1 MRKHIALFAAFV
13 LAIAFFAGCTVY
25 FSVST
30 FTFLESG
37 EVTLGERSD
46 AEGLEISST
55 VEIAGKYSFTG
66 VYDPAAGV
74 SAGTYDEWS
83 LFPSGRGRGS
93 FRVYA
98 SVFTASE
105 DTDVP
110 AYREIFLDYMENRS
124 SAANETRVYRL
135 NDFTDTVPLSV
146 DFGAL
151 SAPGDEE
158 RGYNA
163 AISEA
168 LPVPLPGDV
177 YLTVTYG
184 GGLDLDSSYDT
195 LDIISRCTSVL
206 SEGWLYFVLQLRGED
221 GSRLAGELLDGSLL
235 PGGDWGVFR
244 MPCEDGTP
252 DLAAIENVLVL
263 GRDWD
268 DARLAENFDGSLV
281 YLLTEQDS
289 GVELT
294 VLDAALGDTVQSFT
308 LFTPEELESRF
319 SRLGGISISS
329 SPEGTV
335 FSLNHRYAAVFALE
349 DGRLAES
356 FRFVPEVPPAP
367 DWASEE
373 GGELWLFL
381 SGVDHVPG
389 GGRCASI
396 YEVRYCEPDNE
407 DDMARGWAV
416 AVYED
421 GEMVY
426 AEWFPGFPRH
436 EGYYEYRLPMVGS
449 FTACFRREGG

>member
-1 MRKHIALFAAFV
+1 MRKHIAFFAVFV

-37 EVTLGERSD
+37 EVPLGERSD

-74 SAGTYDEWS
+74 STGTYDEWN
-83 LFPSGRGRGS
+83 LFPSQRGRGS

-135 NDFTDTVPLSV
+135 NDFTDTVPLSA

-151 SAPGDEE
+151 NAPEGEG

-195 LDIISRCTSVL
+195 LDIISSCTSVL
-206 SEGWLYFVLQLRGED
+206 SEGWLYFVLQVRGED
-221 GSRLAGELLDGSLL
+221 GSRFAGELLDGSLL

-281 YLLTEQDS
+281 YLLTERDS

-319 SRLGGISISS
+319 SRLGGMSISS

-335 FSLNHRYAAVFALE
+335 FSLYYLYAAVFALE

-356 FRFVPEVPPAP
+356 FRFVPEVPPTP
-367 DWASEE
+367 DWVSEE
-373 GGELWLFL
+373 GGELYF
-381 SGVDHVPG
+381 SNTDIDHVPG

-396 YEVRYCEPDNE
+396 YELMYLEPDNE
-407 DDMARGWAV
+407 DDAARVWAV

-421 GEMVY
+421 GEMAY
-426 AEWFPGFPRH
+426 AEWFPGFPH
-436 EGYYEYRLPMVGS
+436 PYFHVYSQPMVGS
-449 FTACFRREGG
+449 FTACFRQEGG

>member
-1 MRKHIALFAAFV
+1 MRKHIAFFAVFV

-74 SAGTYDEWS
+74 STGTYDEWN
-83 LFPSGRGRGS
+83 LFPSRRGRGS

-135 NDFTDTVPLSV
+135 NDFTDTVPLSA

-151 SAPGDEE
+151 SAPEGED

-163 AISEA
+163 AINEA

-195 LDIISRCTSVL
+195 LDIISSCTSVL

-281 YLLTEQDS
+281 YLLTERDS

-308 LFTPEELESRF
+308 LFTPEELESRVN
-319 SRLGGISISS
+319 SLGGMSISS

-335 FSLNHRYAAVFALE
+335 FSLYRLYAAVFALE

-367 DWASEE
+367 AWVSEE
-373 GGELWLFL
+373 GGELYF
-381 SGVDHVPG
+381 SSTKIDHVPG

-396 YEVRYCEPDNE
+396 YELTYLEPGNE
-407 DDMARGWAV
+407 DDAARVWAV

-426 AEWFPGFPRH
+426 AEWFPGFPH
-436 EGYYEYRLPMVGS
+436 PYYHVYSQPMDNS
-449 FTACFRREGG
+449 FTACFRQEGG